1 MAQPPALEK
10 ILQERFPAGTV
21 AEALKGDA
29 STRRFFRIRPPA
41 GPTTIL
47 MLYPEA
53 IVWEGSP
60 LAEAYRHLASIGV
73 PLAKIQQALPEEG
86 AILMSDLGDLT
97 LQTAL
102 ASDPSLPRVRL
113 YREAIDLIVLLQTRG
128 TLELAPDSPARQ
140 SALDE
145 AKFTWELEHFY
156 RHFILGYRKARPEP
170 EEEAA
175 LRAFFAWL
183 AASLDGV
190 DRVLCHRDFQ
200 SRNLMLTP
208 AGLQVIDY
216 QDARMGPASYDLASL
231 LRDSSLDL
239 DEDFREE
246 GIRYFLSRRGDL
258 APEEFRAEFDRQALQ
273 RNIKDLGT
281 FGYQVSHAGNRGFEA
296 YIPRTVRMVRQ
307 AMQREARYHSLFGL
321 FDRLVFSAAGG

>member
-1 MAQPPALEK
+1 
-10 ILQERFPAGTV
+10 
-21 AEALKGDA
+21 
-29 STRRFFRIRPPA
+29 
-41 GPTTIL
+41 

-60 LAEAYRHLASIGV
+60 LAEAYHHLRIIGV
-73 PLAKIQQALPEEG
+73 PVPRIEQALPEEG
-86 AILMSDLGDLT
+86 AIILADLGDLT
-97 LQTAL
+97 LQKAL
-102 ASDPSLPRVRL
+102 SADPSLDRGRL

-128 TLELAPDSPARQ
+128 TPSLPPGSPARQ

-145 AKFTWELEHFY
+145 ARFLWELEHFY
-156 RHFILGYRKARPEP
+156 RHFVLGYRLAAPTP
-170 EEEAA
+170 AEASDFKS
-175 LRAFFAWL
+175 FFGWL

-200 SRNLMLTP
+200 ARNLMVTA

-216 QDARMGPASYDLASL
+216 QDARLGPASYDLASL

-239 DEDFREE
+239 EEEFREE
-246 GIRYFLSRRGDL
+246 GIGYFLSRRSDL
-258 APEEFRAEFDRQALQ
+258 APEEFRAEFARQALQ

-281 FGYQVSHAGNRGFEA
+281 FGYQVSHAGNRSFEA

-307 AMQREARYHSLFGL
+307 AMLGDARCHGMFPLFEKY
-321 FDRLVFSAAGG
+321 VFSAVR

>member
-1 MAQPPALEK
+1 MPHPPALDR
-10 ILQERFPAGTV
+10 ILREHFPRGTS

-29 STRRFFRIRPPA
+29 STRRFFRIRSPEGPPKIA
-41 GPTTIL
+41 

-53 IVWEGSP
+53 ILWEGSP
-60 LAEAYRHLASIGV
+60 MAEAYRHLGSIGV
-73 PLAKIQQALPEEG
+73 PVPRIEMALPEEG
-86 AILMSDLGDLT
+86 AIVMADLGDLT
-97 LQTAL
+97 LQKAL
-102 ASDPSLPRVRL
+102 SADPSLDRGRL

-128 TLELAPDSPARQ
+128 TSSLPPDAPARQ

-145 AKFTWELEHFY
+145 AKFVWELEHFY
-156 RHFILGYRKARPEP
+156 RHFVLGYRQAAPAP
-170 EEEAA
+170 AEES
-175 LRAFFAWL
+175 AFHSFFGWL

-190 DRVLCHRDFQ
+190 SRVLCHRDFQ
-200 SRNLMLTP
+200 SRNLMVTA

-239 DEDFREE
+239 EEGFRDE
-246 GIRYFLSRRGDL
+246 GIRYFLSRRPDL
-258 APEEFRAEFDRQALQ
+258 APEEFRAEFERQALQ

-296 YIPRTVRMVRQ
+296 YIPRTARMVRQ
-307 AMQREARYHSLFGL
+307 AMLGDARYHATFPLFEKY
-321 FDRLVFSAAGG
+321 VFSAAG